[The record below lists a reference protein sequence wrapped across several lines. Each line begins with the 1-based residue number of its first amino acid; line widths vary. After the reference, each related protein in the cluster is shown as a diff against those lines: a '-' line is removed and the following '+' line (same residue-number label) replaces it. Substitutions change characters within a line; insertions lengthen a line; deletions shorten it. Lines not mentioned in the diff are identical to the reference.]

1 MWISVMAAFLI
12 YAVVFIL
19 FDDYDRK
26 MLEPLNQVNDWHLM
40 VFAVVV
46 MVILGFV
53 LLRYC
58 KRMDERIEQEQEMKQ
73 TLVLNAKINIFSFSI
88 IYIV

>member
-1 MWISVMAAFLI
+1 MRKFSEGTKMWISVMAAFLI

-40 VFAVVV
+40 VFGVVV
-46 MVILGFV
+46 WSQCISAPSIAAVYHKLESIELKRV
-53 LLRYC
+53 L
-58 KRMDERIEQEQEMKQ
+58 
-73 TLVLNAKINIFSFSI
+73 
-88 IYIV
+88 